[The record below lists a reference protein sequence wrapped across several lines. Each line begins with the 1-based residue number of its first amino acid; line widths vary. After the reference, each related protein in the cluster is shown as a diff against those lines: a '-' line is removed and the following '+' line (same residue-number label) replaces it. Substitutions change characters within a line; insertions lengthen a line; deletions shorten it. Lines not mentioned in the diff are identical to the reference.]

1 MKKKHKL
8 EWQLDPTLRTTTQWM
23 QLIRMKEGTR
33 LYKVNTTFFEMAHV
47 DVTATNHQH
56 FIFPVREL
64 VVRKEEFQVH
74 EVQIHGSRLI
84 FNTG

>member
-1 MKKKHKL
+1 
-8 EWQLDPTLRTTTQWM
+8 
-23 QLIRMKEGTR
+23 MKEGTR
-33 LYKVNTTFFEMAHV
+33 LYKVNTTFFEMPQV

-64 VVRKEEFQVH
+64 VMIKEFQVH
-74 EVQIHGSRLI
+74 EVQIHGTRLI